1 MLLGNLR
8 EGDRTVFR
16 ISFLITTLLRRPLYE
31 LRRAVTNRCRILG
44 LEELT
49 GDHGGVKL
57 LPAFS
62 TLLQR
67 GLGLYFSSLSWLKNS
82 FANRTF
88 HSVKTV

>member
-1 MLLGNLR
+1 MYGVR
-8 EGDRTVFR
+8 GDVANR
-16 ISFLITTLLRRPLYE
+16 IG
-31 LRRAVTNRCRILG
+31 ILG